1 MTGIIFFSLTAS
13 FLIAKYGMKSRAIPI
28 IKASNFQS
36 PDYLAMYINRQLY
49 QRLKTSSPIIF
60 GYNKN
65 DAYEKEIVKRTIG
78 YISEDL
84 KGHNPEIIELG
95 ADESFMGSGSSQ
107 IEEIKKRY
115 NREDILSFTLVNLK
129 GVAETSEIVDC
140 EKDHTYSVWIACMK
154 KQKLREILRAKKVK
168 FDEPIA
174 VVETQSQIDIM
185 VYIRE

>member
-1 MTGIIFFSLTAS
+1 MTAIIFFSLTAS
-13 FLIAKYGMKSRAIPI
+13 FLVAKYGLKARAIPI
-28 IKASNFQS
+28 IKPSNFQS

-60 GYNKN
+60 GYNKD
-65 DAYEKEIVKRTIG
+65 DAYEKEIVKRTIS

-84 KGHNPEIIELG
+84 KGKLPEIIELD
-95 ADESFMGSGSSQ
+95 ADESFTGSASTQ

-115 NREDILSFTLVNLK
+115 KRENILSFTLVNLK
-129 GVAETSEIVDC
+129 GVTEATETVDC
-140 EKDHTYSVWIACMK
+140 EKDHAYSVWIDCKK

-168 FDEPIA
+168 FDEPIG

-185 VYIRE
+185 IYIRE